1 MSKIVPIIFLVGS
14 GLMFFFIIDPVY
26 NGKTVAT
33 ADTPVEQLGIK
44 DIRTRKAAYDD
55 VLLRARDLQAKRDGL
70 QAKYRSITQVDKT
83 RLEQLLPDTLDNVR
97 LVLDI
102 DRIAAKSGLR
112 IKNIAVSDVGNSD
125 KKQISGG
132 DEKGFGSATIT
143 FSISAPYDVFLGFLN
158 DLEDGLRLIDITAL
172 SINPKD
178 QKSYDYSVTF
188 KTYWLKK

>member
-1 MSKIVPIIFLVGS
+1 MSKIIPIIFLVGS

-112 IKNIAVSDVGNSD
+112 IKNIAVNDGGASD
-125 KKQISGG
+125 KKQVSGG

-172 SINPKD
+172 SISSKD
-178 QKSYDYSVTF
+178 QKLYDYNVTF